1 MAGVSALEYSAAGWV
16 VLVLAALVVGI
27 AKTSIGGVG
36 VLAVAAFA
44 MVIPARESTAAV
56 LLLLIIGDLIAVL
69 SYRRSADWSILRRL
83 LPAVLPGIVLGAL
96 VIKVIDDRTMT
107 LVIAL
112 CLIAALTLQWALRRR
127 PSDRPVGKP
136 HPVTTLGTGAAAG
149 FTTMIA
155 NAAGPV
161 MALYLLAARVDKVRF
176 LGTNAWFFLL
186 VNVSKVPFA
195 AGLGLLPASTLWLTL
210 VLTPAVVIGTVLGR
224 RLLRVLGQQLFE
236 RLTLGAAF
244 LAAALLLVQTW
255 L

>member
-1 MAGVSALEYSAAGWV
+1 MSSLDYSAVGWV

-56 LLLLIIGDLIAVL
+56 LLLLIIGDLIAVF

-112 CLIAALTLQWALRRR
+112 CLIAALTLQVLMRRR
-127 PSDRPVGKP
+127 SVARVSERP
-136 HPVTTLGTGAAAG
+136 HPVATLGTGAAAG

-195 AGLGLLPASTLWLTL
+195 AGLGLLPVSTLWLTL
-210 VLTPAVVIGTVLGR
+210 MLTPAVVVGTVLGR
-224 RLLRVLGQQLFE
+224 RLLRSLGQQLFE
-236 RLTLGAAF
+236 RLTLGAAL
-244 LAAALLLVQTW
+244 LAATLLLLQAW
-255 L
+255 F